1 MVNRPMSEIVDGQK
15 LLTLPPNASVQEA
28 CKHMHARRLGAVV
41 VTDENRRLLGIFTGR
56 DAVRCLAASLDPTTT
71 ELQSTMTVDPHFLG
85 PEARAIEALRLMR
98 DAGFRHIPVVRDG
111 IVIGIASRED
121 FRGLERDRL
130 EEEIA
135 LWERI

>member
-1 MVNRPMSEIVDGQK
+1 MVNRPMSEIVHGQK
-15 LLTLPPNASVQEA
+15 LLTLPPNTSVQEA
-28 CKHMHARRLGAVV
+28 CKHMHARRVGAVV
-41 VTDENRRLLGIFTGR
+41 VTDESRRPLGIFTGR
-56 DAVRCLAASLDPTTT
+56 DAVHCLAGSLDPDRT
-71 ELQSTMTVDPHFLG
+71 ELQSAMTRDPHVLG
-85 PEARAIEALRLMR
+85 PETKAIDALRLMR

-111 IVIGIASRED
+111 VVIGIVSRED